1 LGRTKARMALQQAAA
16 AEVVRLHKRRE
27 RRRAFVI
34 FGAGGL
40 VLLALIAAAAVVLV
54 GAQQQRVTVQNSATK
69 PIVGV
74 QTFPKLTRN
83 HTATPGPY
91 PQNPP
96 VGGDH
101 SPTWVNCGIYSQDV
115 NSSRAVHSLEHGAV
129 WIAYEP
135 TLPADQVRVLTAQA
149 AGNRFEILAPR
160 VGLPSPIV
168 ATAWGVQLKLSTA
181 ADPRLAVFLRKY
193 QQGPQTPEPGASCT
207 GGSNG

>member
-1 LGRTKARMALQQAAA
+1 MGRTKARMASQQAAA
-16 AEVVRLHKRRE
+16 AEVILLHKRRE
-27 RRRAFVI
+27 RRRTFVI
-34 FGAGGL
+34 VGIGSL
-40 VLLALIAAAAVVLV
+40 VLLALVGAVAIVLV
-54 GAQQQRVTVQNSATK
+54 GAQQQRAAVQNSSTK

-74 QTFPKLTRN
+74 QTFDKLTRN

-101 SPTWVNCGIYSQDV
+101 APTWVNCGIYSQDV
-115 NSSRAVHSLEHGAV
+115 DSSRAVHSLEHGAV
-129 WIAYEP
+129 WIAYDP
-135 TLPADQVRVLTAQA
+135 TLAADQIRTLTDQA
-149 AGNRFEILAPR
+149 AGNSFEILAPR

-181 ADPRLAVFLRKY
+181 ADPRIAVFLRKY
-193 QQGPQTPEPGASCT
+193 QQGPQTPEPGASCS